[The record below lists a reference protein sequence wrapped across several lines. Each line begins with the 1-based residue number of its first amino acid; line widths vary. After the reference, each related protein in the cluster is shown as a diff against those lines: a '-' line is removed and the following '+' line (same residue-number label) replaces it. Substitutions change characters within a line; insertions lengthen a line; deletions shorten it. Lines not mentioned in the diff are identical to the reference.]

1 MFYLW
6 KWLPRRVSHFT
17 DLGEELDHVAQ
28 SLQYKRVFSIIEIA
42 TFLTD
47 KFGLWNFKNTRTK
60 NALNEKKCCTT
71 IKINFEIS
79 KTHPVS
85 ELYLDPDVD
94 VWVGE
99 QHPGVLLGQGVVE
112 GDVALDLGL

>member
-1 MFYLW
+1 M
-6 KWLPRRVSHFT
+6 
-17 DLGEELDHVAQ
+17 
-28 SLQYKRVFSIIEIA
+28 
-42 TFLTD
+42 
-47 KFGLWNFKNTRTK
+47 WNFKNTRTK

-112 GDVALDLGL
+112 GDVALDLGLQVGELHDRNLGSCDSNYVSAIKINTCNCFISY